1 MRKFIAFLFLSLFTQ
16 TAVAAPTDDQLA
28 SVPDMFRQ
36 LLIEHGQLLDT
47 QQGNTPEGKHQR
59 AKFLALF
66 TVDFSATWNA
76 AWIAARDAARDA
88 AWYAAWY
95 AARAAAW

>member
-59 AKFLALF
+59 AKSLALY
-66 TVDFSATWNA
+66 TVDFSAAYNGMPLGLYC
-76 AWIAARDAARDA
+76 RL
-88 AWYAAWY
+88 
-95 AARAAAW
+95 